1 MAKARTELIHCDHC
15 GEDYAATYRR
25 CPFCNAKRAKSQG
38 EYADGYEQPD
48 YGEGDYDYEAP
59 HRGGKR
65 LAGGKSAPSG
75 GERHPVKTALYLLSS
90 LVILAAIWIMC
101 SMLIPRLLDRA
112 PAQTAEPTQNAGADV
127 SPSAP
132 AVSDDTQT
140 AAPTPDAA
148 ETWAPLPGV
157 VDDPLDLDS
166 PDLPTVEPDPLS
178 SPAASAAPTSTPKP
192 SSEPTPAAGSGLHL
206 SSADFTLNSKDRTYR
221 IRATGAEGSV
231 SFSIKNQAV
240 ATVSENGTVTA
251 VGNGWTTLTATDAA
265 GKTATC
271 IVRVNGM
278 DAAQS
283 VDATQAPAQDTPAGS
298 ARLSTTDFS
307 ISADYPDPVRIRVL
321 DGQAVSWSSKNESV
335 ATVSSNGTVT
345 AVGNGSTQILCT
357 LSDGSTLSCSVYVS
371 GK

>member
-1 MAKARTELIHCDHC
+1 MAKARTELIHCDNC

-25 CPFCNAKRAKSQG
+25 CPFCNAKRSKGGDPS
-38 EYADGYEQPD
+38 DDYEQPD

-59 HRGGKR
+59 RRGGKR
-65 LAGGKSAPSG
+65 LAEGKSSG
-75 GERHPVKTALYLLSS
+75 GNRRTVKTVLYLLSS

-101 SMLIPRLLDRA
+101 SMLIPKLLDRA
-112 PAQTAEPTQNAGADV
+112 PAPSPDAAEPSAVTAAPTQDAD
-127 SPSAP
+127 
-132 AVSDDTQT
+132 AVQT

-148 ETWAPLPGV
+148 ESWEPLPGV

-166 PDLPTVEPDPLS
+166 PDLPTVEPDPY
-178 SPAASAAPTSTPKP
+178 ASAAPTATPRPTSTPA
-192 SSEPTPAAGSGLHL
+192 PTAQTSAAPGSALKL

-221 IRATGAEGSV
+221 IRATGAEGGV

-251 VGNGWTTLTATDAA
+251 VGNGSTTLTATDAA

-271 IVRVNGM
+271 IVRVAGM
-278 DAAQS
+278 DAAQT
-283 VDATQAPAQDTPAGS
+283 AAPTQAPGEGNASSGS

-321 DGQAVSWSSKNESV
+321 DGQAASWSSKNESV
-335 ATVSSNGTVT
+335 ATVSDNGTVT